1 MRKRRKK
8 IGRKKIGRKRNQEQI
23 RRKKEFESYN
33 SEGPVFIDEQK
44 IRKMGIEYLDALIAG
59 I

>member
-1 MRKRRKK
+1 MRKRRK
-8 IGRKKIGRKRNQEQI
+8 RIGRKRTQEQI
-23 RRKKEFESYN
+23 NRKKEFESKN

-44 IRKMGIEYLDALIAG
+44 IRKMGVKYLDALIAG

>member
-1 MRKRRKK
+1 MRKRRK
-8 IGRKKIGRKRNQEQI
+8 RIGRKRTQEQI
-23 RRKKEFESYN
+23 NRKKEFESKN

-44 IRKMGIEYLDALIAG
+44 IRKMGIKYLDALIAG